1 MTSATLSLQDNYAT
15 VELPATGQVGVASV
29 GAIALPGA
37 DHAHSYLEAG
47 SGQNWLRRPGAVATV
62 AIHGAALLAVWS
74 WSSGIV
80 KPTAAPPVIELIRIA
95 PEPKQITLPKP
106 EPVKDK
112 PVALAPPKPAAPPLP
127 APKTVETSAAQ
138 AETYTPPAPPVNPT
152 PPGPVTPAQ
161 PAPVAQSA
169 PLAVAPAPKQISTE
183 GIPTD
188 YVNQVY
194 ARINRNADYPREA
207 KMRRQQGKVGYR
219 LTLNPDGSLV
229 SFDIQSSG
237 VEALDEAAR
246 DAIRRAA
253 PFPRL
258 PDLGGSSYLLAGNIV
273 FKIN

>member
-1 MTSATLSLQDNYAT
+1 MTSATLSLRDTYAAAT
-15 VELPATGQVGVASV
+15 PPAAQ
-29 GAIALPGA
+29 GAGFAT
-37 DHAHSYLEAG
+37 SYLEAG
-47 SGQNWLRRPGAVATV
+47 GGQHWLRRPGAVVTV
-62 AIHGAALLAVWS
+62 AIHGAALLAIWS
-74 WSSGIV
+74 WSSTIV
-80 KPTAAPPVIELIRIA
+80 KPAVTPPVIELIRIA
-95 PEPKQITLPKP
+95 PEPRQEITPPKP
-106 EPVKDK
+106 ELVKEK
-112 PVALAPPKPAAPPLP
+112 QVALAPPKPAAPPLP
-127 APKTVETSAAQ
+127 APRTVETSAAQ
-138 AETYTPPAPPVNPT
+138 AETYTPPALPLQAA
-152 PPGPVTPAQ
+152 PPGPVTPPQ
-161 PAPVAQSA
+161 PAPVPA
-169 PLAVAPAPKQISTE
+169 PTQAAAPVAAPKQISTE

>member
-1 MTSATLSLQDNYAT
+1 MTSATLSLQENYAIGET
-15 VELPATGQVGVASV
+15 PAAGHAAVA
-29 GAIALPGA
+29 AIALPSAG
-37 DHAHSYLEAG
+37 HAHSYLESG

-62 AIHGAALLAVWS
+62 AIHGAALLAIWG
-74 WSSGIV
+74 WSSGVV
-80 KPTAAPPVIELIRIA
+80 KPPATPPVIELIRIA

-112 PVALAPPKPAAPPLP
+112 PIALAPPKPAAPPLP
-127 APKTVETSAAQ
+127 APKTVDTSAAQ
-138 AETYTPPAPPVNPT
+138 AETYTPPAPPVHAA
-152 PPGPVTPAQ
+152 PPGPVTPPQPAPALAQ
-161 PAPVAQSA
+161 PAPPAA
-169 PLAVAPAPKQISTE
+169 AAPKQISTE

>member
-1 MTSATLSLQDNYAT
+1 MSSATLSLNDTRDSRIDDERPAISVVAASAAT
-15 VELPATGQVGVASV
+15 HGAGFAT
-29 GAIALPGA
+29 
-37 DHAHSYLEAG
+37 SYLEAG
-47 SGQNWLRRPGAVATV
+47 TRRSWMRRPGAVVTV
-62 AIHGAALLAVWS
+62 VIHIAALLAILNWS
-74 WSSGIV
+74 GAV
-80 KPTAAPPVIELIRIA
+80 RRPHAPPVIELIHIL
-95 PEPKQITLPKP
+95 PEQKLKPTPPKP
-106 EPVKDK
+106 EPAREKQ
-112 PVALAPPKPAAPPLP
+112 VALAPPQPTAQPQP
-127 APKTVETSAAQ
+127 APKAVETPAQVEAPAPLAPPGPVVAA
-138 AETYTPPAPPVNPT
+138 PPAPP
-152 PPGPVTPAQ
+152 
-161 PAPVAQSA
+161 PAPVAA
-169 PLAVAPAPKQISTE
+169 APKQISTE

-237 VEALDEAAR
+237 VDVLDEAAR

>member
-1 MTSATLSLQDNYAT
+1 MTSATLSLKDNFADPGTQQAAVPGAGYAT
-15 VELPATGQVGVASV
+15 
-29 GAIALPGA
+29 
-37 DHAHSYLEAG
+37 SYLEDG
-47 SGQNWLRRPGAVATV
+47 GGQHWLRRPGALATV
-62 AIHGAALLAVWS
+62 ALHGAALLAVWS
-74 WSSGIV
+74 WSATITRPAV
-80 KPTAAPPVIELIRIA
+80 TPPVIELIRIA
-95 PEPKQITLPKP
+95 PEPKREITPPKP
-106 EPVKDK
+106 EPVKEK
-112 PVALAPPKPAAPPLP
+112 QLALAPPKPVAPPLP
-127 APKTVETSAAQ
+127 VPKTVEAPAAQ
-138 AETYTPPAPPVNPT
+138 AESYTPPAPPVHAA
-152 PPGPVTPAQ
+152 PPGPVTPPQAQAAPAQ
-161 PAPVAQSA
+161 PAPQAAAA
-169 PLAVAPAPKQISTE
+169 PRQISTE

-219 LTLNPDGSLV
+219 LTLNPDGSLL